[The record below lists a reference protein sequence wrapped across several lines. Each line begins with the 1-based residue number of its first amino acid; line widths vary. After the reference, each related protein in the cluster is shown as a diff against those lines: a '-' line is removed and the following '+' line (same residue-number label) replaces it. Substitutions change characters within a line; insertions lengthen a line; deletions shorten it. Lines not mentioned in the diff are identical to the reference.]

1 MPLSARS
8 LRRPVVGLAVLLA
21 AFSAW
26 AAADWFVSEPADA
39 LTTAQY
45 VGRQSC
51 IQCHQR
57 EAALWTGSDHD
68 NAMAAATDETVLADF
83 NNTEFTR
90 FDETT
95 RFFRDGKKFMVNA
108 EGPDGKNHDF
118 EVKYT
123 FGVRPLQQ
131 YMVEFPDGRIQVLRV
146 SWDVKNK
153 KWFYVAPADA
163 ADERIKPDDPLHWT
177 GLGQNWNTMC
187 AECHV
192 TDYHKNYD
200 VAKNTYHSTFHEDD
214 VSCEMCH
221 GPGSVHVKLAQKL
234 SPFWDRRVGYGLTNT
249 LKNSSTQR
257 QMETCAPCHSRRTA
271 IHADY
276 HAGQDFLNYF
286 QPSLLEPGL
295 YHEDGQ
301 ILDEVY
307 EYGSFTQSKMFNKG
321 VKCSDCH
328 DPHSLKLRFEGN
340 RLCAQCHQ
348 PGKYDGAGHHHHS
361 SAQPGAPETQCVT
374 CHMPTRVYMG
384 IDARRDHG
392 IRVPRPDLTVQ
403 LGTPNVCNRCHTE
416 PEKDAKWA
424 ADAVVKWYGPKR
436 PDDPHYAPAFAAA
449 HRRQPEA
456 VDEIKKLLERQG
468 TPQVVRAT
476 GVELLDHYATPESLA
491 EREEA
496 LKDPNPLVRTAA
508 VQAFTEQLTTLK
520 QQIEQ
525 LRAANDPAADAQ
537 AAQLARQVM
546 DLVQVLAPKLED
558 RVRAVRLAAAS
569 LLVAVREQVADSVF
583 AEKLTAAIDEY
594 RASQLVNADRAQSNR
609 NLGNLSLELGK
620 KEAAVESFRTAIRQE
635 PYLTG
640 PRTELSQV
648 LERMLADPKD
658 AEVVKKLGINQ
669 DEVRRLREEEVE
681 LLARDAN
688 LLKGDAFPHY
698 RRGRL
703 LFLLGRL
710 DEAREAFSEACRLAP
725 NDYEYWMWL
734 ALLCERQQRWDD
746 AVRALKEMKRIRP
759 DAKAEW
765 MGIAQRMQATIDALE
780 KEKGGANKQPPAEK
794 NSFSTGA
801 PPTGGDVTTVPAAGP
816 SPGPKEAPLTPGA
829 PPVTPGE
836 KQTPPDLKK

>member
-1 MPLSARS
+1 MPLSARL
-8 LRRPVVGLAVLLA
+8 LRRPALGLVVVLAV
-21 AFSAW
+21 FSAW
-26 AAADWFVSEPADA
+26 AAAAWYISEPPESLAKA
-39 LTTAQY
+39 EY

-57 EAALWTGSDHD
+57 EAAAWTGSDHD
-68 NAMAAATDETVLADF
+68 NAMDVATDKTVLADF
-83 NNTEFTR
+83 NNAEFTR

-95 RFFRDGKKFMVNA
+95 RFFRDGQKFMVNA
-108 EGPDGKNHDF
+108 EGPDGKNHDY

-131 YMVEFPDGRIQVLRV
+131 YMVEFSDGRIQVLRV

-163 ADERIKPDDPLHWT
+163 VDERIKPDDPLHWT

-200 VAKNTYHSTFHEDD
+200 LAKNTYHSTYHEDD

-221 GPGSVHVKLAQKL
+221 GPGSVHVKLATKM
-234 SPFWDRRVGYGLTNT
+234 SPFWDRRIGYGLTNT
-249 LKNSSTQR
+249 LKNASTQR
-257 QMETCAPCHSRRTA
+257 QMETCAPCHSRRTQ

-276 HAGQDFLNYF
+276 HAGLEFLNYF

-295 YHEDGQ
+295 YYEDGQ

-348 PGKYDGAGHHHHS
+348 PGKYDGAGHHHHAD
-361 SAQPGAPETQCVT
+361 AQPGAPETQCVT

-384 IDARRDHG
+384 IDVRRDHG

-403 LGTPNVCNRCHTE
+403 LGTPNVCNRCHKE

-424 ADAVVKWYGPKR
+424 ADTVVKWYGPKR
-436 PDDPHYAPAFAAA
+436 PDDPHYAHAFAAG

-456 VDEIKKLLERQG
+456 VDEIKRLLERQT
-468 TPQVVRAT
+468 TPQIVRAT
-476 GVELLDHYATPESLA
+476 AVELLDHYATTESED
-491 EREEA
+491 ERKEA
-496 LKDPNPLVRTAA
+496 LKDLNPLVRTAA
-508 VQAFTEQLTTLK
+508 VQAFTEQMTTLK

-525 LRAANDPAADAQ
+525 LRHAQDSAADAQ
-537 AAQLARQVM
+537 AKHLSGQMMESVQL
-546 DLVQVLAPKLED
+546 LAPKLED

-569 LLVAVREQVADSVF
+569 LLVAARDQVQGSVYG
-583 AEKLTAAIDEY
+583 EKLKPAIEEY
-594 RASQLVNADRAQSNR
+594 RASQMVNADRAQSNR
-609 NLGNLSLELGK
+609 NLGKLDLDLGDMA
-620 KEAAVESFRTAIRQE
+620 AAVESFRMAIRQE

-640 PRTELSQV
+640 PRTELAQV
-648 LERMLADPKD
+648 LDQMLNNSKD
-658 AEVVKKLGINQ
+658 AAAVQKLGVSK
-669 DEVRRLREEEVE
+669 DEVNRLREEEVK
-681 LLARDAN
+681 LLERDAT

-710 DEAREAFSEACRLAP
+710 DEAREALNEACRLAP

-746 AVRALKEMKRIRP
+746 AVAALKEMKRIRP
-759 DAKAEW
+759 EARAEW
-765 MGIAQRMQATIDALE
+765 LGIAQRIQATIDTQE
-780 KEKGGANKQPPAEK
+780 KEKGGAKAANPADQK
-794 NSFSTGA
+794 SPAGS
-801 PPTGGDVTTVPAAGP
+801 VTTLPSAGP
-816 SPGPKEAPLTPGA
+816 SPGPKEAPLTPGE
-829 PPVTPGE
+829 PPLTPGE